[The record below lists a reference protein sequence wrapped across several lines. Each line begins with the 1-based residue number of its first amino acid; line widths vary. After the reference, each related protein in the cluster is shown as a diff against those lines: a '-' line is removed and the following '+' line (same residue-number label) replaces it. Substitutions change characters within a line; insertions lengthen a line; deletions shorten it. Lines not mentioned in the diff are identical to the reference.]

1 MTFRESLAISAGTKK
16 KQIFQADLEDA
27 NGLANQS
34 PTKETFY
41 TLDEIAVLTEDLMG
55 IDAPTDVN
63 GRILE
68 VRPKGHWFEFE
79 VAKRLGYNYPPGGGL
94 FPDIRHQALE
104 IKHHTGKSIT
114 VDFGRYHP
122 GSEDVINEIWNRQ
135 LCLKV
140 KDIRYLIA
148 IAPPREYK
156 VTTLILLTGSQI
168 VNVFG
173 VSPKAT
179 IKYQMG
185 ISERWRQEHRGKMLV
200 GEKVWRSEQ
209 RKS

>member
-1 MTFRESLAISAGTKK
+1 MTVRESLLISANKK
-16 KQIFQADLEDA
+16 KKLIFQTDLEDA
-27 NGLANQS
+27 NGLANQ
-34 PTKETFY
+34 PPAKETFY
-41 TLDEIAVLTEDLMG
+41 SLNEIAILIEDLMT
-55 IDAPTDVN
+55 IDAPTDGN

-104 IKHHTGKSIT
+104 IKHHTGKNIT

-122 GSEDVINEIWNRQ
+122 GSDEIINETWNRQ
-135 LCLKV
+135 LQLKV

-148 IAPPREYK
+148 LAPPPEFK
-156 VTTLILLTGSQI
+156 VTTLILLTGAQI
-168 VNVFG
+168 VSVFG

-185 ISERWRQEHRGKMLV
+185 ISEKWRREHRGKMLV
-200 GEKVWRSEQ
+200 GEKAWQ
-209 RKS
+209 R

>member
-1 MTFRESLAISAGTKK
+1 MPSRQTLLASANKK
-16 KQIFQADLEDA
+16 KKLIYQTDLEDA
-27 NGLANQS
+27 NSLANQ
-34 PTKETFY
+34 PPVVETLY
-41 TLDEIAVLTEDLMG
+41 TLEEIAILTEDLMS
-55 IDAPTDVN
+55 IDAPTDTN

-122 GSEDVINEIWNRQ
+122 GSDDIINETWNRQ
-135 LCLKV
+135 LQLKV
-140 KDIRYLIA
+140 NQIRYLIA
-148 IAPPREYK
+148 LAPPPKFK
-156 VTTLILLTGSQI
+156 VTTLIVLTGAQI
-168 VNVFG
+168 INVFG

-185 ISERWRQEHRGKMLV
+185 ISDKWREDHRGKMMV
-200 GEKVWRSEQ
+200 GEKIWLTA
-209 RKS
+209 

>member
-1 MTFRESLAISAGTKK
+1 MTSRQILLVSASKK
-16 KQIFQADLEDA
+16 KKLIYQTDLEDA
-27 NGLANQS
+27 NSLANQ
-34 PTKETFY
+34 PPLMETLY
-41 TLDEIAVLTEDLMG
+41 TLEEIAILTEDLMS
-55 IDAPTDVN
+55 IDAPTDTN

-122 GSEDVINEIWNRQ
+122 GSGDVINETWNRQ
-135 LCLKV
+135 LQLKV
-140 KDIRYLIA
+140 NQIRYLIA
-148 IAPPREYK
+148 LAPPPKFK
-156 VTTLILLTGSQI
+156 VTTLIVLTGAQI
-168 VNVFG
+168 INVFG
-173 VSPKAT
+173 VSPTAT

-185 ISERWRQEHRGKMLV
+185 ISAKWREDHRGKMMV
-200 GEKVWRSEQ
+200 GEKIWLTE
-209 RKS
+209 

>member
-1 MTFRESLAISAGTKK
+1 MKQKK
-16 KQIFQADLEDA
+16 KQFLASALAKKKLLYQKDLEDA
-27 NGLANQS
+27 NVLANQ
-34 PTKETFY
+34 PPEMGLFY
-41 TLDEIAVLTEDLMG
+41 TLEEIAILIEDLMN
-55 IDAPTDVN
+55 IDAPTDTN

-79 VAKRLGYNYPPGGGL
+79 VAKRIGYNYPPGGGL

-104 IKHHTGKSIT
+104 IKHHTGKSVT

-122 GSEDVINEIWNRQ
+122 GSDEVINETWNRKLQ
-135 LCLKV
+135 LKV
-140 KDIRYLIA
+140 NQIRYLIA
-148 IAPPREYK
+148 LAPPPKFK
-156 VTTLILLTGSQI
+156 VSTLILLTGAQI

-185 ISERWRQEHRGKMLV
+185 ISEKWRAEHDGKMMV
-200 GEKVWRSEQ
+200 GENLWR
-209 RKS
+209 

>member
-1 MTFRESLAISAGTKK
+1 MKQKK
-16 KQIFQADLEDA
+16 KQFLASALAKKKLLYQKDLEDA
-27 NGLANQS
+27 NVLANQ
-34 PTKETFY
+34 PPEMGLFY
-41 TLDEIAVLTEDLMG
+41 TLEEIAILIEDLMN
-55 IDAPTDVN
+55 IDAPTDTN

-79 VAKRLGYNYPPGGGL
+79 VAKRIGYNYPPGGGL

-104 IKHHTGKSIT
+104 VKHHTGKSVT

-122 GSEDVINEIWNRQ
+122 GSDEVINETWNRK
-135 LCLKV
+135 LHLKV
-140 KDIRYLIA
+140 NQIRYLIA
-148 IAPPREYK
+148 LAPPPKFK
-156 VTTLILLTGSQI
+156 VSTLILLTGAQI

-185 ISERWRQEHRGKMLV
+185 ISEKWRAEHDGKMMV
-200 GEKVWRSEQ
+200 GEKLWR
-209 RKS
+209 

>member
-1 MTFRESLAISAGTKK
+1 MISRKTLLVSVDKK
-16 KQIFQADLEDA
+16 KKLIYQTGLEDA
-27 NGLANQS
+27 NSLANQPPS
-34 PTKETFY
+34 KETLY
-41 TLDEIAVLTEDLMG
+41 TLQELAVLIEDLMS
-55 IDAPTDVN
+55 IDAPTDSN

-122 GSEDVINEIWNRQ
+122 GSNDIINETWNRQ
-135 LCLKV
+135 LKLKV
-140 KDIRYLIA
+140 KEIRYLIA
-148 IAPPREYK
+148 LAPPPAFK
-156 VTTLILLTGSQI
+156 VTTLILLTGAQI
-168 VNVFG
+168 INVFG
-173 VSPKAT
+173 VSPTAT

-185 ISERWRQEHRGKMLV
+185 ISEKWKEKHRGKMMV
-200 GEKVWRSEQ
+200 GEKIWR
-209 RKS
+209 RT

>member
-1 MTFRESLAISAGTKK
+1 MKQKK
-16 KQIFQADLEDA
+16 KQFLASALAKKKLLYQKDLEDA
-27 NGLANQS
+27 NVLANQ
-34 PTKETFY
+34 PPEMGLFY
-41 TLDEIAVLTEDLMG
+41 TLEEMAILIEDLMN
-55 IDAPTDVN
+55 IDAPTDTN

-79 VAKRLGYNYPPGGGL
+79 VAKRVGYNYPPGGGL

-104 IKHHTGKSIT
+104 IKHHTGKSVT

-122 GSEDVINEIWNRQ
+122 GSDEVINETWNRKLQ
-135 LCLKV
+135 LKV
-140 KDIRYLIA
+140 NQIRYLIA
-148 IAPPREYK
+148 LAPPPKFK
-156 VTTLILLTGSQI
+156 VSTLILLTGAQI

-185 ISERWRQEHRGKMLV
+185 ISEKWRAEHDGKMMV
-200 GEKVWRSEQ
+200 GEKLWR
-209 RKS
+209 

>member
-1 MTFRESLAISAGTKK
+1 MPSRQTLLASASKK
-16 KQIFQADLEDA
+16 KKLIYQTDLEDA
-27 NGLANQS
+27 NSLANQ
-34 PTKETFY
+34 PPLMETLY
-41 TLDEIAVLTEDLMG
+41 TLEEIAILTEDLMS
-55 IDAPTDVN
+55 IDAPTDTN

-122 GSEDVINEIWNRQ
+122 GSGDVINETWNRQ
-135 LCLKV
+135 LQLKV
-140 KDIRYLIA
+140 NQIRYLIA
-148 IAPPREYK
+148 LAPPPKFK
-156 VTTLILLTGSQI
+156 VTTLIVLTGAQI
-168 VNVFG
+168 INVFG
-173 VSPKAT
+173 VSPTQT

-185 ISERWRQEHRGKMLV
+185 ISKKWREDHRGKMMV
-200 GEKVWRSEQ
+200 GEKIWLTE
-209 RKS
+209 

>member
-1 MTFRESLAISAGTKK
+1 MIPRKTLLASADKK
-16 KQIFQADLEDA
+16 KKLIYQTDLEDA
-27 NGLANQS
+27 NSLANQPPS
-34 PTKETFY
+34 KETLY
-41 TLDEIAVLTEDLMG
+41 TLQELAVLIEDLMS
-55 IDAPTDVN
+55 IDAPTDSN

-122 GSEDVINEIWNRQ
+122 GSDDIINETWNRQ
-135 LCLKV
+135 LKLKV
-140 KDIRYLIA
+140 KEIRYLIA
-148 IAPPREYK
+148 LAPPPTFK
-156 VTTLILLTGSQI
+156 VTTLILLTGAQI
-168 VNVFG
+168 INVFG
-173 VSPKAT
+173 VSPTAT

-185 ISERWRQEHRGKMLV
+185 ISEKWKEKHRGKMMV
-200 GEKVWRSEQ
+200 GEKIWR
-209 RKS
+209 RT

>member
-1 MTFRESLAISAGTKK
+1 MTSRQTIAASANKK
-16 KQIFQADLEDA
+16 KKLIYQTDLEDA
-27 NGLANQS
+27 NSLSNQPPAND
-34 PTKETFY
+34 TLY
-41 TLDEIAVLTEDLMG
+41 TLEEVAILTEDLMLL
-55 IDAPTDVN
+55 DAPTDTN

-122 GSEDVINEIWNRQ
+122 GSDDIINETWNRQ
-135 LCLKV
+135 LQLRV
-140 KDIRYLIA
+140 NQIRYLIA
-148 IAPPREYK
+148 LAPPPKFK
-156 VTTLILLTGSQI
+156 VTILIILTGAQI

-173 VSPKAT
+173 VSPTAT

-185 ISERWRQEHRGKMLV
+185 ISEKWRAGHRNKMMV
-200 GEKVWRSEQ
+200 GEKIWLTS
-209 RKS
+209 

>member
-1 MTFRESLAISAGTKK
+1 MTVRGSLIISANKK
-16 KQIFQADLEDA
+16 KKLIFQTDLEDA
-27 NGLANQS
+27 NGLANQA
-34 PTKETFY
+34 PGKDAFY
-41 TLDEIAVLTEDLMG
+41 TVEEIALLIEDLIG
-55 IDAPTDVN
+55 IEAPRDVD
-63 GRILE
+63 GRILD

-104 IKHHTGKSIT
+104 VKHHTGRNIT

-122 GSEDVINEIWNRQ
+122 GSDEVINETWNRQ
-135 LCLKV
+135 LRLKV

-148 IAPPREYK
+148 LAPPREFK
-156 VTTLILLTGSQI
+156 VTTLILLTGAQI

-173 VSPKAT
+173 VSPTAI

-185 ISERWRQEHRGKMLV
+185 ISDKWREEHRGKMLV
-200 GEKVWRSEQ
+200 GEKVWRSE
-209 RKS
+209 